1 MTYLAGTLVVP
12 DAKIADYLL
21 DPDHPI
27 GGAKASFFESFGF
40 MRDRADL
47 LTAALLD
54 HADRRPV
61 YSERAHSY
69 GVNRDIRC
77 NLPSPD
83 GRDPCIV
90 AVWFQ
95 AVGSDVHRL
104 VTAYPA

>member
-1 MTYLAGTLVVP
+1 MTYLTGTLVVP
-12 DAKIADYLL
+12 DAKVVDYLL
-21 DPDHPI
+21 DPGHPI

-54 HADRRPV
+54 HTDRHPV
-61 YSERAHSY
+61 YSERAHRY
-69 GVNRDIRC
+69 GVNREIRG

-90 AVWFQ
+90 VVWFQ
-95 AVGSDVHRL
+95 TVGDDVHRL
-104 VTAYPA
+104 LTAYPS